1 MQALKNE
8 SIHRDRGVQSGNSD
22 GLRGTQRRFE
32 LISSCMASAAKQF
45 LTGALE
51 EYCDISENTLIL
63 NFHEDL
69 QSSEITMP
77 VFQYSTITLGI
88 VSLGALKGSTGVV
101 C

>member
-1 MQALKNE
+1 M
-8 SIHRDRGVQSGNSD
+8 QSGNSN

-32 LISSCMASAAKQF
+32 LILSCTASTAKPF

-51 EYCDISENTLIL
+51 EYSSKSENTLIL

-69 QSSEITMP
+69 QSSA
-77 VFQYSTITLGI
+77 ITLP
-88 VSLGALKGSTGVV
+88 V